1 MIHMNNNLGSF
12 LKLKR
17 IEKNIRQDDL
27 CRGICTPS
35 YLSRIENNHVVAD
48 EEIYILLFERLGIA
62 YDQLFESI
70 EHIDE
75 KIEKWYDSLL
85 NKEEYEVNIEELKG
99 LSIIGGGS
107 TSIKFEIVYCR
118 YLLEHDDLTEVSKV
132 LKNLKQIIKVA
143 NNRTFFLY
151 TNVLLLYYIK
161 TNKFSEA
168 VEAGVELLQLV
179 GYENL
184 ANRFE
189 LGIFYYNFSL
199 SLKNIYC
206 YEEALIYI
214 EKALK
219 IFKDE
224 YLLERALACHIILGT
239 CYNNSRKWD
248 DAIATF
254 RLAERILIYL
264 PKEDQNKYLYIISN
278 NLGNCYEYQGKY
290 NEAINYY
297 LEAIKY
303 VNDDNK
309 SKIQLNLI
317 RTYYLKGDIES
328 ARLWLKSK
336 QAEEDSRLSEKYQ
349 IQLKIFETITD
360 DNLTIDNIINIQKSS
375 INYFLSIKDWKLTVR
390 YSELFANIYESYSHY
405 KQANLLYKLALQTNQ
420 NRRE

>member
-1 MIHMNNNLGSF
+1 MNNNLGSF

-62 YDQLFESI
+62 YDQLLESI

-248 DAIATF
+248 DAIAIY

>member
-62 YDQLFESI
+62 YDQLLESI

-99 LSIIGGGS
+99 LSIIGGSS

-219 IFKDE
+219 VFKDE

-248 DAIATF
+248 DAIATY

-303 VNDDNK
+303 INDDNK

>member
-1 MIHMNNNLGSF
+1 MIHLNNNLGSF

-48 EEIYILLFERLGIA
+48 EEIYILLLERLGIA
-62 YDQLFESI
+62 YDQLLESI

-75 KIEKWYDSLL
+75 KIEKWYESLL
-85 NKEEYEVNIEELKG
+85 NNELHQVNIEELKG
-99 LSIIGGGS
+99 LSVIGGGN
-107 TSIKFEIVYCR
+107 TSFKFEIVYCR
-118 YLLEHDDLTEVSKV
+118 YLLEHDDLTEASKV

-143 NNRTFFLY
+143 NNRTFFLF

-161 TNKFSEA
+161 TDKFSEA

-184 ANRFE
+184 GDRFE

-224 YLLERALACHIILGT
+224 YFLERALAFHIILGT
-239 CYNNSRKWD
+239 CFNNLRKWD
-248 DAIATF
+248 DAIATY

-264 PKEDQNKYLYIISN
+264 PKEVQNKYLYIISN
-278 NLGNCYEYQGKY
+278 NLGNCFEYQGKY

-297 LEAIKY
+297 LEAIRY

-309 SKIQLNLI
+309 KTIQLNII

-328 ARLWLKSK
+328 ARRWLKSK
-336 QAEEDSRLSEKYQ
+336 QAEDDNRLSEKYQ

-360 DNLTIDNIINIQKSS
+360 HNLTIDNVMNIQKSS

>member
-1 MIHMNNNLGSF
+1 MNNNLGSF

-328 ARLWLKSK
+328 ARLWLKTK

>member
-1 MIHMNNNLGSF
+1 M
-12 LKLKR
+12 
-17 IEKNIRQDDL
+17 RQDDL

-62 YDQLFESI
+62 YDQLLESI

-118 YLLEHDDLTEVSKV
+118 YLLEHDNLTEVSKV

-303 VNDDNK
+303 VNGDNK

-375 INYFLSIKDWKLTVR
+375 INYFLSIK
-390 YSELFANIYESYSHY
+390 E
-405 KQANLLYKLALQTNQ
+405 
-420 NRRE
+420 

>member
-62 YDQLFESI
+62 YDQLLESI

-360 DNLTIDNIINIQKSS
+360 DSLTIDNIINIQKSS

>member
-1 MIHMNNNLGSF
+1 MNNNLGSF

-62 YDQLFESI
+62 YDQLLESI

>member
-1 MIHMNNNLGSF
+1 MNNNLGSF

-62 YDQLFESI
+62 YDQLLESI

-99 LSIIGGGS
+99 LSIIGGSS

-219 IFKDE
+219 VFKDE

-248 DAIATF
+248 DAITTY

>member
-62 YDQLFESI
+62 YDQLLESI

-248 DAIATF
+248 DAIATY

>member
-1 MIHMNNNLGSF
+1 MNNNLGSF

-62 YDQLFESI
+62 YDQLLESI

-328 ARLWLKSK
+328 ARLWLKTK

>member
-1 MIHMNNNLGSF
+1 AHKSF
-12 LKLKR
+12 
-17 IEKNIRQDDL
+17 
-27 CRGICTPS
+27 S
-35 YLSRIENNHVVAD
+35 YLVF
-48 EEIYILLFERLGIA
+48 LFVQQPL
-62 YDQLFESI
+62 
-70 EHIDE
+70 
-75 KIEKWYDSLL
+75 
-85 NKEEYEVNIEELKG
+85 
-99 LSIIGGGS
+99 
-107 TSIKFEIVYCR
+107 
-118 YLLEHDDLTEVSKV
+118 
-132 LKNLKQIIKVA
+132 
-143 NNRTFFLY
+143 
-151 TNVLLLYYIK
+151 
-161 TNKFSEA
+161 
-168 VEAGVELLQLV
+168 
-179 GYENL
+179 
-184 ANRFE
+184 
-189 LGIFYYNFSL
+189 
-199 SLKNIYC
+199 
-206 YEEALIYI
+206 
-214 EKALK
+214 
-219 IFKDE
+219 
-224 YLLERALACHIILGT
+224 
-239 CYNNSRKWD
+239 
-248 DAIATF
+248 
-254 RLAERILIYL
+254 
-264 PKEDQNKYLYIISN
+264 ISN

>member
-1 MIHMNNNLGSF
+1 MNNNLGSF

-62 YDQLFESI
+62 YDQLLESI

-99 LSIIGGGS
+99 LSIIGGSS

-151 TNVLLLYYIK
+151 TDVLLLYYIK

-219 IFKDE
+219 VFKDE

-248 DAIATF
+248 DAITTY

>member
-62 YDQLFESI
+62 YDQLLESI

-85 NKEEYEVNIEELKG
+85 NQEEYEVNIEELKG

-219 IFKDE
+219 VFKDE

-328 ARLWLKSK
+328 ARLWLKTK

-420 NRRE
+420 YRRE

>member
-62 YDQLFESI
+62 YDQLLESI

-328 ARLWLKSK
+328 ARLWLKTK

>member
-1 MIHMNNNLGSF
+1 MNNNLGSF

-62 YDQLFESI
+62 YDQLLESI

-248 DAIATF
+248 DAIATY